1 MATRK
6 KTKWFE
12 NPKLPRITNIAF
24 VVFLSVLTL
33 SSIILILVG
42 SLAGNIDA
50 SWAIL
55 FSVLF
60 GLFMVSCF
68 ALVYIQLTQAKKA
81 TQMRFDPKIFKTVK
95 NAKSEP
101 QFLENLSNISDFD
114 LNHGAVVSFSIYKMK
129 KDAISQLGYKMGSEV
144 PALVFAVV
152 EENLS
157 EIPDSFYGYDFNEN
171 FLLYIRYTRE
181 DDINP
186 VLERLKQ
193 EIKKRLEKN
202 NLQIGRDFAYGVY
215 FHVEPNITPE
225 EMLRRS
231 LIACDFGNFN
241 ERGGVVVYDKQ
252 TLENAG
258 TNDLPLY
265 EEIIR
270 GMQNHEFEL
279 FYQPKYDLNLDRFFS
294 AEALIRWRHPKK
306 GLLSPAAFI
315 PFAEQSEL
323 IISIDRYVFEMA
335 CQDIASWKIKGERL
349 LPISVNLSRKSIFKT
364 DLIEFMKNT
373 IDKYKVNPLLLEMEI
388 TESATAKD
396 NLFILSVLK
405 QIQGLNIQVAID
417 DFGTGYSSMSSL
429 KRMPVNSIKIDKS
442 FLDDIEVDAKAREV
456 VKAIIKLAH
465 ALEMKAVAE
474 GIQSKKQV
482 QILKEQLACDAI
494 QGYYYSRP
502 LPNDEYVI
510 FIKKNRFERK
520 TF

>member
-1 MATRK
+1 LIKQK
-6 KTKWFE
+6 KTRLFE
-12 NPKLPRITNIAF
+12 EPKFRKTINLVFVIFLGVLTISYVVLFLVGFFNGAIRPSWALVFSLLTGLFLVSSYIMVSLEIGRAKKTTSVRFNPKKFTTI
-24 VVFLSVLTL
+24 
-33 SSIILILVG
+33 
-42 SLAGNIDA
+42 
-50 SWAIL
+50 
-55 FSVLF
+55 
-60 GLFMVSCF
+60 
-68 ALVYIQLTQAKKA
+68 
-81 TQMRFDPKIFKTVK
+81 K

-101 QFLENLSNISDFD
+101 QFLENLANIRDFD
-114 LNHGAVVSFSIYKMK
+114 INHGAVVSFSIYKIK

-144 PALVFAVV
+144 PALVFGVV
-152 EENLS
+152 EENLA

-171 FLLYIRYTRE
+171 FLLYVRYTRE

-186 VLERLKQ
+186 ILDRIKED
-193 EIKKRLEKN
+193 IKKCLEKN
-202 NLQIGRDFAYGVY
+202 SLQIGRDFAYGVY
-215 FHVEPNITPE
+215 FHTEPNTSPE

-231 LIACDFGNFN
+231 LMACDYGNFN
-241 ERGGVVVYDKQ
+241 EHGGIIVYDKQ

-265 EEIIR
+265 EEIVQ
-270 GMQNHEFEL
+270 GMKNHEFEL

-306 GLLSPAAFI
+306 GILSPAAFI

-323 IISIDRYVFEMA
+323 IIAIDRYVFEMA
-335 CQDIASWKIKGERL
+335 CQDIANWKAKGERL

-364 DLIEFMKNT
+364 DLIDFMKAT
-373 IDKYKVNPLLLEMEI
+373 LDKYKVNPLLLEMEI

-396 NLFILSVLK
+396 NLFILSILK

-520 TF
+520 SF

>member
-1 MATRK
+1 MARK
-6 KTKWFE
+6 KTKFLE
-12 NPKLPRITNIAF
+12 DPKFSNLTNIVF
-24 VVFLSVLTL
+24 VIFLGVLTISYAVLIVIGTLYGALNAAWAIVFSVLT
-33 SSIILILVG
+33 
-42 SLAGNIDA
+42 
-50 SWAIL
+50 
-55 FSVLF
+55 
-60 GLFMVSCF
+60 GLFLISCF
-68 ALVYIQLTQAKKA
+68 SIVSLQIARAK
-81 TQMRFDPKIFKTVK
+81 TTTSMRFDPKKFKTVK

-101 QFLENLSNISDFD
+101 QFIENLANVSDFD

-129 KDAISQLGYKMGSEV
+129 KDAISQLGYKVGSEL

-152 EENLS
+152 EENLA

-186 VLERLKQ
+186 VLENLKDD
-193 EIKKRLEKN
+193 IKKRLEKN

-215 FHVEPNITPE
+215 FHTEPKIAPE

-231 LIACDFGNFN
+231 LMACDYGNFN

-265 EEIIR
+265 EEIVR

-323 IISIDRYVFEMA
+323 IIAIDRYVFEMA
-335 CQDIASWKIKGERL
+335 CQDIANWKVKGERL

-364 DLIEFMKNT
+364 DLIDFMKAT

-465 ALEMKAVAE
+465 ALEMKAIAE

-482 QILKEQLACDAI
+482 QILKEQLACDSI

-502 LPNDEYVI
+502 LPNDEYVL

>member
-1 MATRK
+1 MKSKRTS
-6 KTKWFE
+6 
-12 NPKLPRITNIAF
+12 
-24 VVFLSVLTL
+24 FLE
-33 SSIILILVG
+33 
-42 SLAGNIDA
+42 
-50 SWAIL
+50 
-55 FSVLF
+55 
-60 GLFMVSCF
+60 
-68 ALVYIQLTQAKKA
+68 
-81 TQMRFDPKIFKTVK
+81 DPKIRKISNLVFAIFLGILTISYIVLFVVGLLNGSIEGSWAMIFSVITGLFLLSSYAMVSFEIGRVKKTTSVRFNPKDFSSIK

-101 QFLENLSNISDFD
+101 QFLENLANISDFD
-114 LNHGAVVSFSIYKMK
+114 LNHGAIVSFSIYKMK
-129 KDAISQLGYKMGSEV
+129 KDAISQLGYKMGAEI
-144 PALVFAVV
+144 PALVFGVV
-152 EENLS
+152 EQILA

-171 FLLYIRYTRE
+171 FLLYVRYTRE

-186 VLERLKQ
+186 ILDHLKDD
-193 EIKKRLEKN
+193 IKKCLEKN

-215 FHVEPNITPE
+215 FHTEPKLRPE

-231 LIACDFGNFN
+231 LMACDYGNFN
-241 ERGGVVVYDKQ
+241 ERGGIIVYDKQ

-265 EEIIR
+265 EEILQ
-270 GMQNHEFEL
+270 GMKNHEFEM

-306 GLLSPAAFI
+306 GILSPAAFI

-323 IISIDRYVFEMA
+323 IIAIDRYVFEKA
-335 CQDIASWKIKGERL
+335 CEDIANWKVKGERL

-364 DLIEFMKNT
+364 DLIDFMKAT
-373 IDKYKVNPLLLEMEI
+373 LDKYKVNPLLLEMEI

-510 FIKKNRFERK
+510 FIKKNPFERK
-520 TF
+520 SF